1 MRIALPKAS
10 LVTGDVA
17 CGPFVLEKEQPLLD
31 QPFGFGLWFI
41 PGQEDLSLW
50 GAKVG
55 RHSDINSDEGVGA
68 PIGRASQSTT
78 LIALKFLVALYT

>member
-1 MRIALPKAS
+1 VRIALPKAS

-17 CGPFVLEKEQPLLD
+17 CGPFVLEKDQPLLD

-55 RHSDINSDEGVGA
+55 LHFDINSDEGVDA
-68 PIGRASQSTT
+68 PRPRFQSTT
-78 LIALKFLVALYT
+78 LIALKFLVAL